1 MDDEEQRKIY
11 WECVEESRPE
21 EEEEEEQIDNEME
34 EF

>member
-11 WECVEESRPE
+11 WECIE
-21 EEEEEEQIDNEME
+21 EEREELPSPTENQME